1 VAYEVSDSIEIAAT
15 PETVWA
21 VLADLSSYPEW
32 HPAYKSVTGQLTV
45 GSTLTISTTSPSTG
59 NPIKLK
65 VTVETVEPETELGW
79 ASKVLGFTTIH
90 RRFLLSRSGG
100 GTELVQAGTYR
111 GLGGS
116 RGPGTALKTVNRIK
130 GSYAEINEA
139 VKRQAEAG

>member
-21 VLADLSSYPEW
+21 VLADLGSYPEW

-90 RRFLLSRSGG
+90 RRFLLSPSVG